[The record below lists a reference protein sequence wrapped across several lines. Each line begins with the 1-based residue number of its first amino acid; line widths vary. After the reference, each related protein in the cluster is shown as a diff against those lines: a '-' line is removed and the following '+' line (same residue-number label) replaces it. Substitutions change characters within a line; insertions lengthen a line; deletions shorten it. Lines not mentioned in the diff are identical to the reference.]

1 MMLIAD
7 DHGCATA
14 GSDGFE
20 HRHGRGLL
28 WPIARF
34 ASGHDLETHS
44 CRDTSRSIGLIWWS
58 LRAIS
63 FWLCKTASAGPLE
76 QSQQHLGRRSQ
87 SGSTGRLRQNGQ
99 TRPKGALKDVEL
111 ACEPW
116 PAKRGW
122 IRPHKKEPDPLGAG
136 RSSVW
141 EERCFKTSHQLPSAD
156 GGLPAVHLRRG
167 HSPLTLATSR
177 PISITNTKCC
187 RLRFFY

>member
-1 MMLIAD
+1 MPD
-7 DHGCATA
+7 CA
-14 GSDGFE
+14 F
-20 HRHGRGLL
+20 R
-28 WPIARF
+28 I
-34 ASGHDLETHS
+34 GHDLKTHS
-44 CRDTSRSIGLIWWS
+44 CRDTSCSIELIWWT
-58 LRAIS
+58 LRTIS
-63 FWLCKTASAGPLE
+63 FGFARHHLLDGLSSPNNI
-76 QSQQHLGRRSQ
+76 LGRRSQ
-87 SGSTGRLRQNGQ
+87 SVLTGRLRQNGQ

-122 IRPHKKEPDPLGAG
+122 IRPHKKKPDPLGAG

-187 RLRFFY
+187 RLRLFYCWRESTILPHARA